1 MTATGKAMKIL
12 LIEDEYVTSH
22 GIALV
27 LKGED
32 IYADIAAQGEEGIDF
47 ARHFDYDAI
56 ILDLNLPDIGGLEV
70 LRGLRWAGIDTPVI
84 VLSGL
89 ADTDSKVGALNHGA
103 DDYMTKPFSNEELVG
118 RLRALVRRS
127 KGYSR
132 SRICFGRMT
141 LDIVAKTVEADG
153 RRVKLSGKEYQILEL
168 LSLRRGVAVSTET
181 LIRHIYSDGEGPDSP
196 TIGLFMH
203 RLRKKLAAASSGAKY
218 IETVRDQG
226 YLMPRAA

>member
-1 MTATGKAMKIL
+1 MKIL

-22 GIALV
+22 GIELV
-27 LKGED
+27 LRNED
-32 IYADIAAQGEEGIDF
+32 IYVDIAAEGEEGFDL

-56 ILDLNLPDIGGLEV
+56 ILDLNLPGMSGFEV
-70 LRGLRWAGIDTPVI
+70 LRCLRRANVDTPVI
-84 VLSGL
+84 ILSGS
-89 ADTDSKVGALNHGA
+89 AAIDGKVKALNHGA

-127 KGYSR
+127 KGYSD
-132 SRICFGRMT
+132 SRISVGQMT
-141 LDIVAKTVEADG
+141 LDLVAKTVEADG

-168 LSLRRGVAVSTET
+168 LSLRRGVAVSKET
-181 LIRHIYSDGEGPDSP
+181 LINHIYSDGEGPDSP
-196 TIGLFMH
+196 TIGLFMC
-203 RLRKKLAAASSGAKY
+203 RLRKKLAAASGGRHY